1 MNYSLIHLYFVLKQI
16 LETLQP
22 GTYYP
27 TSCPQCQ
34 DRPFSFGKFKLDAK
48 YFHGY
53 TPLLDGE
60 GRPNN
65 SVGEVPTAEGESAV

>member
-1 MNYSLIHLYFVLKQI
+1 MTQIH
-16 LETLQP
+16 EALQP

-34 DRPFSFGKFKLDAK
+34 GRSFSVGKYKLNAELLG
-48 YFHGY
+48 GY
-53 TPLLDGE
+53 APLLDGE

-65 SVGEVPTAEGESAV
+65 SAGEAVVGEGESAV